1 MARRL
6 RINLDNMPLHIVQRA
21 HNRLPCFFG
30 EQDYQVYLHKLGEA
44 LDWAGV
50 ENRSQ
55 RGRPRVKREEST
67 LADGQKG
74 QLRL

>member
-1 MARRL
+1 
-6 RINLDNMPLHIVQRA
+6 MPLHIVQRA
-21 HNRLPCFFG
+21 RKRQPCFFG
-30 EQDYQVYLHKLGEA
+30 EQDYQVFLHRLGEA
-44 LDWAGV
+44 LEPVGF

-55 RGRPRVKREEST
+55 RGSPRVKREEST